1 MQEMKDLQGEIK
13 ARLKELSE
21 GKYMEFASGL
31 LPGVNNMLGVRLTV
45 LRSVAREI
53 AKDDWRGYLRTAD
66 DEFFEE
72 IMLQGFII
80 GLAKT
85 DVEEKL
91 RLIREFVPKIG
102 NWSVCDSF
110 CAGLKFV
117 NSNKERVWEFLQQY
131 FNSEREFELR
141 FAIVMGIFYY
151 TDDDYMDEFLR
162 LLARIR
168 HDGYYVK
175 MAMAWALSVCF
186 VKRPGKTLE
195 YLKNSEFD
203 DFTYNKALQKIIES
217 KMVDDENRAMIRGM
231 KRKTV
236 D

>member
-1 MQEMKDLQGEIK
+1 MVRCTTESDIKEMKDMQEEIK
-13 ARLKELSE
+13 ARLKKLSE
-21 GKYMEFASGL
+21 EKYREFASGL
-31 LPGVNNMLGVRLTV
+31 LPGVSNMLGVRLPV

-53 AKDDWRGYLRTAD
+53 AKDDWR
-66 DEFFEE
+66 FFEE

-91 RLIREFVPKIG
+91 QLIRDFVPKIG

-110 CAGLKFV
+110 CASLKFI
-117 NSNKERVWEFLQQY
+117 NRNKERVWDFLQQY
-131 FNSEREFELR
+131 FSSDREFELR
-141 FAIVMGIFYY
+141 FAIVTGIYYY
-151 TDDDYMDEFLR
+151 TDDDHMDGFLR
-162 LLARIR
+162 SLARIR

-175 MAMAWALSVCF
+175 MAVAWALSVCF
-186 VKRPGKTLE
+186 VKRPGKAME
-195 YLKNSEFD
+195 YLKNSELD

-217 KMVDDENRAMIRGM
+217 RMVDNETRAMIRGM
-231 KRKTV
+231 KRKAI